1 MSRGIDESRDIGYPV
16 HGRGVTMISARN
28 RVVQIT
34 SGTSLQVRGGTVN
47 QGDYVIADRCGTVFI
62 PAEHNKEVLGSA
74 TELIIANLE
83 CSKLFA
89 PVALFP

>member
-28 RVVQIT
+28 RVVQIA

-62 PAEHNKEVLGSA
+62 PAEHNKEVPS
-74 TELIIANLE
+74 ELIIANLE